1 MLCVKGFSSTHGYKH
16 MQFQKISC
24 NTGYVKMDLIINKEL
39 IEKLGICMNM
49 LKDIL
54 RSWSVLHKYFR
65 PNELKGFPI
74 NSLE

>member
-1 MLCVKGFSSTHGYKH
+1 
-16 MQFQKISC
+16 
-24 NTGYVKMDLIINKEL
+24 MDLISNKEL

-65 PNELKGFPI
+65 PNELKGFSK